1 MKKRTNT
8 AFWVEKESR
17 WCIAVQKNGT
27 RKRFYSS
34 TPGRTG
40 QREANAKADAWLDDS
55 IRDGRKKVAT
65 LYAEWVEELKLT
77 CGTSYVI
84 QCNKYG
90 EYYILPVCGNIRIDE
105 LTEGDLQKAID
116 MSFKKRCLKKGGKRT
131 SDKPLS
137 RKTLMTIRSTEIS
150 FVKWCRRNKYSALFP
165 ELSIPKNAR
174 MGKKNIL
181 QPSALK
187 ILFDVDSRL
196 YYGKRVF
203 DEYIYAYR
211 FAVATGVRPGELVGL
226 WYGDIKGNTVNL
238 RRSIN
243 RMDEETTGKNENAI
257 RLFDMGKEAR
267 EAYEAQTALLK
278 ASGIPL
284 NYTTSLFQ
292 IQNQRALFKRWKK
305 YQRDN
310 GIEPQVTLYEM
321 RHTFVSIES
330 GVLTDSQLKML
341 VGHSKNMDTAG
352 VYRHELDG
360 QREDLAAATTAAFKK
375 AQA

>member
-257 RLFDMGKEAR
+257 RSFDMGKEAR

-284 NYTTSLFQ
+284 NHTTSLFQ

-305 YQRDN
+305 YQKDN

-321 RHTFVSIES
+321 RHTFVSVES

>member
-187 ILFDVDSRL
+187 ILFDVDSRF

-257 RLFDMGKEAR
+257 RSFDMGKEAR

-305 YQRDN
+305 YQKDN

-321 RHTFVSIES
+321 RHTFVSVES

>member
-196 YYGKRVF
+196 YYGQRVF

-257 RLFDMGKEAR
+257 RSFDMGKEAR

-305 YQRDN
+305 YQKDN

-321 RHTFVSIES
+321 RHTFVSVES

>member
-1 MKKRTNT
+1 MKKRVNT
-8 AFWVEKESR
+8 AFWVEKEKR

-150 FVKWCRRNKYSALFP
+150 FVKWCRRNKHSALFP

-187 ILFDVDSRL
+187 ILFDVDTRL
-196 YYGKRVF
+196 YYGKLVF

-257 RLFDMGKEAR
+257 RSFDMGKEAR
-267 EAYEAQTALLK
+267 EAYEAQVALLK

-284 NYTTSLFQ
+284 NYTTPLFQ
-292 IQNQRALFKRWKK
+292 IPNQRALFKRWKK
-305 YQRDN
+305 YQSDN

-321 RHTFVSIES
+321 RHTFVSVES

-360 QREDLAAATTAAFKK
+360 QREDLAAATTVAFRK
-375 AQA
+375 AQG